1 MIGRHLD
8 GLGGDRGRRVGV
20 GARRGAVCRRASERR
35 TGVEG
40 RGLDKVNWESA
51 GSAFAAVVMG
61 VLLLGAPWDAF
72 AREAA
77 AEPEAG
83 RPPREPAQEQD
94 DAEAQIEELA
104 RVLGMTASEIE
115 ALGLS
120 AEEMRRLLDGVT
132 EETVVVGSRAQPRT
146 VTASPVP
153 VDVLSATD
161 ITRQG
166 AVNLQDQLR
175 TVIPSFNVNTQ
186 PISDASTV
194 VRPAMLRNLAPDHT
208 LVLVNGK
215 RRHRS
220 SVIDWHGGN
229 GVAFGSQGPDISAIP
244 AIALRQVEVLRDGA
258 AAQYGSDAIAG
269 VLNFQL
275 KDANSGGALEFDTG
289 TFGAGDG
296 EAFNVAGNVGLPLGA
311 TGFANLSLEYGSSNP
326 TNRSAPRGD
335 AIALLAA
342 GNPHVVSDTPQVW
355 GSPSVDDDLKLFG
368 NFGYTS
374 AAGVQ
379 VYAHT
384 NYASKTVTGGFF
396 FRNPNTRGGVFS
408 PDGGQS
414 LLVGDRQWAATGV
427 AGAGGCPAVPI
438 ADNVPDGAA
447 LAAVEADPDCFTLY
461 SRFPGG
467 FTPSFGGA
475 AQDMSLVAG
484 VRGFTEGGFNWD
496 LSASVGAH
504 ETDLFI
510 ENSVNASL
518 GYDTPTAFDLGS
530 NRQQEVGISF
540 DVSYAVNDVVNVA
553 AGAEWRDERYAT
565 TRGEPDSWTV
575 GPYGRGQGFSAGSN
589 GFFGYGPLAE
599 GEWSRSNI
607 AAYGDVEL
615 NGADGL
621 WTIGTAVRVER
632 FEDFGT
638 TTNGKVSAR
647 VGFVRASVSSGFRAP
662 TPGQQNGF
670 NIATI
675 FDPALGD
682 LVNNGTIPSISP
694 VAALRGGVPLQPE
707 QSVNYTA
714 GVAFDT
720 GPFNFTADYFRINV
734 SDRIGIT
741 SNFNLTDAEID
752 GLLAEGVDA
761 ARDLRT
767 FRFFTNAF
775 ATASQGIDVVSTFT
789 PLALRGNTT
798 ISAVFNY
805 TDTEVTDNERGL
817 LGARRLAEFAYALP
831 RTRWNVGVNQRV
843 GRMSFLGRVSYF
855 GGWYDYDSG
864 FAQVFV
870 PSGGIEQGFFAGR
883 PSVDLELSIALGG
896 GATLAVGGQNAFS
909 TYPQESARAM
919 SVGEKYSEYT
929 PWGFNGAYYYVRV
942 GYGWGD

>member
-1 MIGRHLD
+1 MVSAYELQQHGVLR
-8 GLGGDRGRRVGV
+8 LGARPASIAILV
-20 GARRGAVCRRASERR
+20 GA
-35 TGVEG
+35 
-40 RGLDKVNWESA
+40 
-51 GSAFAAVVMG
+51 
-61 VLLLGAPWDAF
+61 LLLGAPWPAS
-72 AREAA
+72 A
-77 AEPEAG
+77 AEAG
-83 RPPREPAQEQD
+83 APAGAGAPGEPAPGQEP
-94 DAEAQIEELA
+94 DAAESQVEELA
-104 RVLGMTASEIE
+104 RVLGMTPSEVE
-115 ALGLS
+115 ALALS
-120 AEEMRRLLDGVT
+120 PEEMDLLLAGFT

-153 VDVLSATD
+153 VDVLSTAD
-161 ITRQG
+161 ITSQG

-220 SVIDWHGGN
+220 SIIDWHGGN

-269 VLNFQL
+269 VMNFQL
-275 KDANSGGALEFDTG
+275 KDAASGGALEFDTG
-289 TFGAGDG
+289 AFGAGDG
-296 EAFNVAGNVGLPLGA
+296 EAYNVAANVGLPLGA
-311 TGFANLSLEYGSSNP
+311 SGFANLSLEYGSSNP
-326 TNRSAPRGD
+326 TNRSAPRSD
-335 AIALLAA
+335 AIGLIAA
-342 GNPHVVSDTPQVW
+342 GNTHVVSDTPQVW
-355 GSPSVDDDLKLFG
+355 GSPSIDDDLKLFG

-384 NYASKTVTGGFF
+384 NYASKRVTGGFF

-408 PDGGQS
+408 LDGGKS
-414 LLVGDRQWAATGV
+414 LLVGDRRWAETGV
-427 AGAGGCPAVPI
+427 AGAGGCPSVPI
-438 ADNVPDGAA
+438 ADNVPDAAA
-447 LAAVEADPDCFTLY
+447 LAAVEANPDCFTLY

-467 FTPSFGGA
+467 FTPNFGGE

-484 VRGFTEGGFNWD
+484 VRGFTEAGFNWD
-496 LSASVGAH
+496 VSASFGAH

-510 ENSVNASL
+510 ENTVNASL

-530 NRQQEVGISF
+530 NRQQDVGINV
-540 DVSYAVNDVVNVA
+540 DVSYAVNEMVNVA
-553 AGAEWRDERYAT
+553 AGAEWRNERYE
-565 TRGEPDSWTV
+565 TRGGEPASWTV

-589 GFFGYGPLAE
+589 GFFGYGPLAA
-599 GEWSRSNI
+599 GHWNRGNV

-615 NGADGL
+615 NGADGF
-621 WTIGTAVRVER
+621 WTVGSAVRVEN

-647 VGFVRASVSSGFRAP
+647 VGFFRASVSSGFRAP

-675 FDPALGD
+675 FDPAIGD

-707 QSVNYTA
+707 KSVNYTA

-720 GPFNFTADYFRINV
+720 GAFNFTADYFRINV

-741 SNFNLTDAEID
+741 SNFNLTDAEVD
-752 GLLAEGVDA
+752 GLLAQGIDA

-775 ATASQGIDVVSTFT
+775 STASQGVDLVTTFT

-798 ISAVFNY
+798 LSAVFNY
-805 TDTEVTDNERGL
+805 TDTEVTDNEMGL
-817 LGARRLAEFAYALP
+817 LGDRRLAELAYALP
-831 RTRWNVGVNQRV
+831 RVRWNAGVNQRF
-843 GRMSFLGRVSYF
+843 GRMTFLGRVNYF

-864 FAQVFV
+864 FAQAFL
-870 PSGGIEQGFFAGR
+870 PSAGIEQGFFDGR
-883 PSVDLELSIALGG
+883 PIIDLELSIALGG
-896 GATLAVGGQNAFS
+896 GATLAVGGQNAFN
-909 TYPQESARAM
+909 TYPQVSARAN

-942 GYGWGD
+942 GYGWGN

>member
-1 MIGRHLD
+1 M
-8 GLGGDRGRRVGV
+8 
-20 GARRGAVCRRASERR
+20 
-35 TGVEG
+35 
-40 RGLDKVNWESA
+40 DKVNWESA

-77 AEPEAG
+77 AAPEAG
-83 RPPREPAQEQD
+83 RPPRESAQEQD

-153 VDVLSATD
+153 VDVLSTTD

-220 SVIDWHGGN
+220 SIIDWHGGN

-269 VLNFQL
+269 VMNFQL

-289 TFGAGDG
+289 TFGAADG

-326 TNRSAPRGD
+326 TNRSAPRSD
-335 AIALLAA
+335 ALALLAA
-342 GNPHVVSDTPQVW
+342 GNTHVVSDTPQVW

-408 PDGGQS
+408 GDGGQS
-414 LLVGDRQWAATGV
+414 LLVGDRQWAATAV

-438 ADNVPDGAA
+438 VDNVPDGAA

-599 GEWSRSNI
+599 GEWSRSNV

-870 PSGGIEQGFFAGR
+870 PSGGIEQGFFDGR
-883 PSVDLELSIALGG
+883 PIVDLELSIALGG
-896 GATLAVGGQNAFS
+896 DATLAVGGQNAFS

>member
-1 MIGRHLD
+1 M
-8 GLGGDRGRRVGV
+8 
-20 GARRGAVCRRASERR
+20 
-35 TGVEG
+35 
-40 RGLDKVNWESA
+40 
-51 GSAFAAVVMG
+51 
-61 VLLLGAPWDAF
+61 
-72 AREAA
+72 
-77 AEPEAG
+77 
-83 RPPREPAQEQD
+83 
-94 DAEAQIEELA
+94 
-104 RVLGMTASEIE
+104 
-115 ALGLS
+115 
-120 AEEMRRLLDGVT
+120 
-132 EETVVVGSRAQPRT
+132 
-146 VTASPVP
+146 
-153 VDVLSATD
+153 
-161 ITRQG
+161 
-166 AVNLQDQLR
+166 
-175 TVIPSFNVNTQ
+175 
-186 PISDASTV
+186 
-194 VRPAMLRNLAPDHT
+194 
-208 LVLVNGK
+208 
-215 RRHRS
+215 
-220 SVIDWHGGN
+220 
-229 GVAFGSQGPDISAIP
+229 
-244 AIALRQVEVLRDGA
+244 
-258 AAQYGSDAIAG
+258 
-269 VLNFQL
+269 
-275 KDANSGGALEFDTG
+275 
-289 TFGAGDG
+289 
-296 EAFNVAGNVGLPLGA
+296 
-311 TGFANLSLEYGSSNP
+311 
-326 TNRSAPRGD
+326 
-335 AIALLAA
+335 
-342 GNPHVVSDTPQVW
+342 
-355 GSPSVDDDLKLFG
+355 
-368 NFGYTS
+368 S

-414 LLVGDRQWAATGV
+414 LLVGDRQWAATAV

-438 ADNVPDGAA
+438 VDNVPDGAA

-599 GEWSRSNI
+599 GEWSRSNV

-707 QSVNYTA
+707 KSVNYTA

-883 PSVDLELSIALGG
+883 PIVDLELSMALGG

>member
-1 MIGRHLD
+1 MTSRKSAWAWPASVGRVTS
-8 GLGGDRGRRVGV
+8 RKSAWAWPASVAMV
-20 GARRGAVCRRASERR
+20 TGA
-35 TGVEG
+35 
-40 RGLDKVNWESA
+40 
-51 GSAFAAVVMG
+51 
-61 VLLLGAPWDAF
+61 LLLGAPSQTS
-72 AREAA
+72 AREATAGPPA
-77 AEPEAG
+77 AG
-83 RPPREPAQEQD
+83 SQGEPARGQAQQPA
-94 DAEAQIEELA
+94 DADPRIEELA
-104 RVLGMTASEIE
+104 RVLGMTASEVE
-115 ALGLS
+115 ALALS
-120 AEEMRRLLDGVT
+120 PEEVDLLLAGFT

-153 VDVLSATD
+153 VDVLST
-161 ITRQG
+161 TELTSQG

-175 TVIPSFNVNTQ
+175 TVIPSFNVNMQ
-186 PISDASTV
+186 PIADASTV

-220 SVIDWHGGN
+220 SIIDWHGGN

-269 VLNFQL
+269 VMNFQL
-275 KDANSGGALEFDTG
+275 KDAASGGTLEVNTG
-289 TFGAGDG
+289 AFGAGDG

-311 TGFANLSLEYGSSNP
+311 SGFANLSLEYGSSNP
-326 TNRSAPRGD
+326 TNRSAPRSD
-335 AIALLAA
+335 AVALIAA
-342 GNPHVVSDTPQVW
+342 GNTHVVSDTPQVW
-355 GSPSVDDDLKLFG
+355 GSPSIDDDLKLCG

-374 AAGVQ
+374 AVGVQ
-379 VYAHT
+379 LYAHT
-384 NYASKTVTGGFF
+384 NYASKRVTGGFF

-408 PDGGQS
+408 LDGGQS
-414 LLVGDRQWAATGV
+414 LLVGDRRWAETGV
-427 AGAGGCPAVPI
+427 AGAGGCPSVPI
-438 ADNVPDGAA
+438 VDNVPDAAA

-467 FTPSFGGA
+467 FTPSFGGE

-496 LSASVGAH
+496 LSASFGAH

-510 ENSVNASL
+510 ENTVNASL

-530 NRQQEVGISF
+530 NRQQELGLNF
-540 DVSYAVNDVVNVA
+540 DVSYAVSDRLNVA
-553 AGAEWRDERYAT
+553 AGAEWRDERYE
-565 TRGEPDSWTV
+565 TRGGEPDSWTV

-589 GFFGYGPLAE
+589 GFFGYGPLAA
-599 GEWSRSNI
+599 GHWSRGNV

-621 WTIGTAVRVER
+621 WTVGSAVRVER

-707 QSVNYTA
+707 KSLNYTA

-720 GPFNFTADYFRINV
+720 GPFNLTADYFRIDV

-741 SNFNLTDAEID
+741 SNFTLTDAEID
-752 GLLAEGVDA
+752 GLLAEGIDS

-775 ATASQGIDVVSTFT
+775 STASQGIDLVTTFT

-805 TDTEVTDNERGL
+805 TDTEVTDNEMGL
-817 LGARRLAEFAYALP
+817 LGDRRLAEFAYALP
-831 RTRWNVGVNQRV
+831 RTRWNVGVNQRF
-843 GRMSFLGRVSYF
+843 GRMTLLGRVNYF

-864 FAQVFV
+864 FAQAFL
-870 PSGGIEQGFFAGR
+870 PSAGIEQGFFDGR
-883 PSVDLELSIALGG
+883 PVVDLELSIALGG
-896 GATLAVGGQNAFS
+896 GTTLAVGGQNAFN
-909 TYPQESARAM
+909 TYPQVTARAM

-929 PWGFNGAYYYVRV
+929 PWGFNGAYYYVRI

>member
-1 MIGRHLD
+1 M
-8 GLGGDRGRRVGV
+8 
-20 GARRGAVCRRASERR
+20 
-35 TGVEG
+35 
-40 RGLDKVNWESA
+40 
-51 GSAFAAVVMG
+51 
-61 VLLLGAPWDAF
+61 
-72 AREAA
+72 
-77 AEPEAG
+77 
-83 RPPREPAQEQD
+83 
-94 DAEAQIEELA
+94 
-104 RVLGMTASEIE
+104 
-115 ALGLS
+115 GLS
-120 AEEMRRLLDGVT
+120 PEEMQRLLDGFA

-146 VTASPVP
+146 VTESPVP
-153 VDVLSATD
+153 VDVLSSAD
-161 ITRQG
+161 LASQG
-166 AVNLQDQLR
+166 AVNLQDKLR
-175 TVIPSFNVNTQ
+175 TVIPSFNVNVQ

-220 SVIDWHGGN
+220 SIIDWHGGN

-269 VLNFQL
+269 VMNFQL
-275 KDANSGGALEFDTG
+275 KDASSGGALEFDTG
-289 TFGAGDG
+289 AFGAGDG
-296 EAFNVAGNVGLPLGA
+296 EVFNVAGNVGLPLGA

-335 AIALLAA
+335 AIALITA
-342 GNPHVVSDTPQVW
+342 GNTHVVSDTPQVW
-355 GSPSVDDDLKLFG
+355 GSPSIDDDLKLFG

-396 FRNPNTRGGVFS
+396 FRNPNTRSGVFS
-408 PDGGQS
+408 ADGGES
-414 LLVGDRQWAATGV
+414 LLVGDRRWAATGV
-427 AGAGGCPAVPI
+427 AGAGGCPSVPI
-438 ADNVPDGAA
+438 AGNVPDAAA
-447 LAAVEADPDCFTLY
+447 LAAVEANPDCFTLY

-467 FTPSFGGA
+467 FTPSFGGE
-475 AQDMSLVAG
+475 AQDVSLVAG
-484 VRGFTEGGFNWD
+484 VRGFTAGGFNWD

-510 ENSVNASL
+510 ENTVNASL

-530 NRQQEVGISF
+530 NRQQEVGVNF
-540 DVSYAVNDVVNVA
+540 DVSYAVNDMVNVA
-553 AGAEWRDERYAT
+553 AGAEWRDERYET
-565 TRGEPDSWTV
+565 RRGEPDSWTV
-575 GPYGRGQGFSAGSN
+575 GPYGRGQNFSAGSN

-599 GEWSRSNI
+599 GQWSRSNV

-615 NGADGL
+615 GGADGL
-621 WTIGTAVRVER
+621 WTIGSAVRVER

-707 QSVNYTA
+707 KSVNYTA

-720 GPFNFTADYFRINV
+720 GPFNLTADYFRINV

-741 SNFNLTDAEID
+741 SNFTLTDAEID
-752 GLLAEGVDA
+752 GLLAEGIDS

-775 ATASQGIDVVSTFT
+775 STASQGIDLVTTFT

-805 TDTEVTDNERGL
+805 TDTEVTDNEMGL
-817 LGARRLAEFAYALP
+817 LGARRLAELAYALP
-831 RTRWNVGVNQRV
+831 RTRWNVGVNQRF
-843 GRMSFLGRVSYF
+843 GRMTFLGRVNYF

-864 FAQVFV
+864 FAQIYV
-870 PSGGIEQGFFAGR
+870 PSGGIEQGFFDGR
-883 PSVDLELSIALGG
+883 PVVDLELNIALGG
-896 GATLAVGGQNAFS
+896 GTTLAVGGQNAFN
-909 TYPQESARAM
+909 TYPQETARAM

-942 GYGWGD
+942 GYGWGS